1 MSLGLVQNV
10 ELGDDVLFLRGQA
23 AHQIRQPEGGYGFF
37 LRRWT
42 GRSKL
47 VVCRQQ
53 ALIGILPTGSERGCL
68 CFLVIGKPLGFQ
80 IVGEVFLFPGIVVG
94 PVNLFADRH
103 SLSIYVES
111 LFFLSFVHGVT
122 SESLKYQ
129 VPELSKGGP
138 RQRGHFPAN
147 CDPLISESWKSSIF
161 SVFPNG
167 VQEISTAYPNIPAK
181 LIGDT
186 GVRCRKEKAA
196 RTAD

>member
-68 CFLVIGKPLGFQ
+68 CFLVIGKPWR
-80 IVGEVFLFPGIVVG
+80 
-94 PVNLFADRH
+94 D
-103 SLSIYVES
+103 
-111 LFFLSFVHGVT
+111 T
-122 SESLKYQ
+122 LKPYTQ
-129 VPELSKGGP
+129 GDIMELRRGDKKG
-138 RQRGHFPAN
+138 R
-147 CDPLISESWKSSIF
+147 
-161 SVFPNG
+161 
-167 VQEISTAYPNIPAK
+167 EIQGRI
-181 LIGDT
+181 
-186 GVRCRKEKAA
+186 
-196 RTAD
+196 